1 MKRNFAIGVI
11 GGGQLA
17 RMMIPPSLRLGID
30 FQVFSDDAQSSA
42 SLAQSVIG
50 HFGDVDSVLE
60 FASRVDVLTLDHEHV
75 PLDILQRVRATGTA
89 VNPAPEALSL
99 AQNKIVARSSLE
111 GLGIPQPRW
120 VVIEADSRGG
130 AAVDKVGGFPCIAKK
145 PVGGY
150 DGKGVRII
158 HSLDEC
164 SDWLAEGDVLVEELV
179 SFSRELAQLSARR
192 PSGDWKPWPLVE
204 TRQAGGVCNEVVA
217 GVDGFDDSLSIK
229 AREIAQSIADGVD
242 VVGVLAVEL
251 FETPA
256 GELLVNELAMRPH
269 NSGHVFTE
277 LSLTSQFE
285 QHLRAV
291 ADLPLGSTD
300 FVAPYGVMTNV
311 FGAVSGEG
319 LSRAWESIPEAKIHN
334 YQKEPRPGRK
344 AGHVVVIGSDLDDVI
359 KKARQARDIVQAAG

>member
-1 MKRNFAIGVI
+1 MRIGVV

-17 RMMIPPSLRLGID
+17 RMMIPAALDVGID
-30 FQVFSDDAQSSA
+30 LHVLAEETGSSA
-42 SLAQSVIG
+42 HLATSFIG
-50 HFGDVDSVLE
+50 DYKDQRQLLE
-60 FASRVDVLTLDHEHV
+60 FAHDKDVMTFDHEHV
-75 PLDILQRVRATGTA
+75 PMANLRAVRDSGIP
-89 VNPAPEALSL
+89 VRPSPEALAL
-99 AQNKIVARSSLE
+99 THDKVTMRRT
-111 GLGIPQPRW
+111 LGELGVPQPRW
-120 VVIEADSRGG
+120 IVLSSSESADREISELGG
-130 AAVDKVGGFPCIAKK
+130 YPCIAKK

-150 DGKGVRII
+150 DGKGVRVI

-164 SDWLAEGDVLVEELV
+164 SDWLAEGDVLLEELV
-179 SFSRELAQLSARR
+179 PFSRELAQLSARR
-192 PSGDWKPWPLVE
+192 PSGEWKPWPLVE
-204 TRQAGGVCNEVVA
+204 TRQEGGVCSEVVA

-285 QHLRAV
+285 QHLRSV

-311 FGAVSGEG
+311 FGGVSGEG
-319 LSRAWESIPEAKIHN
+319 QSLAWESIPEAKIHN

-344 AGHVVVIGSDLDDVI
+344 AGHVVIVGSDLDALVS
-359 KKARQARDIVQAAG
+359 KARQARDIVQAAG